1 MDGGDQGLLRGDWET
16 NKRPEGELLPG
27 VMGNLGEIRGNNEEK
42 EKHHI
47 FSHVQ
52 NALKDTC
59 STCID
64 ADVT

>member
-47 FSHVQ
+47 YSLLEFKIWYKMLYISGHI
-52 NALKDTC
+52 TF
-59 STCID
+59 
-64 ADVT
+64 